1 MGIFDF
7 VIRPDV
13 ESMLEKKDIKGLM
26 KFLNTENWAVRRYA
40 ALGLGQIK
48 DLRAVNPLI
57 QSIKDN
63 SAVVRAGVVTALG
76 EIGDSRRVQP
86 LIEVLTEDRNWRV
99 RCAAAT
105 ALGKIGD
112 ERALKP
118 LVEASKN
125 EDNELGER
133 ATVAI
138 RKIKGL
144 PAAPSLN
151 LVIREEKDWVFP
163 NREARTPKKKREMD
177 KKVVQ
182 HLKSE
187 VLYNE
192 YWTVRRDAVGALG
205 TIGDPSAVELL
216 ISALRDA
223 HPFVREAAREALR
236 EIQGEQ

>member
-1 MGIFDF
+1 M
-7 VIRPDV
+7 
-13 ESMLEKKDIKGLM
+13 
-26 KFLNTENWAVRRYA
+26 
-40 ALGLGQIK
+40 
-48 DLRAVNPLI
+48 
-57 QSIKDN
+57 
-63 SAVVRAGVVTALG
+63 
-76 EIGDSRRVQP
+76 
-86 LIEVLTEDRNWRV
+86 
-99 RCAAAT
+99 
-105 ALGKIGD
+105 
-112 ERALKP
+112 
-118 LVEASKN
+118 
-125 EDNELGER
+125 
-133 ATVAI
+133 AI

-223 HPFVREAAREALR
+223 HPFVREAAVIALRDIGDTRAIEPLKQTAKKDANPNIREAAREALR